1 MQTNCPK
8 CNKVASTSLQNGDMV
23 KDRQEF
29 VFFCKGCGAS
39 FGATL
44 TLTRG
49 MPANAQ
55 AFSANTAAQV
65 LTDC

>member
-1 MQTNCPK
+1 MQTECPNCK
-8 CNKVASTSLQNGDMV
+8 SLASTSLMNNDTV

-29 VFFCKGCGAS
+29 IFRCKGCGTS

-44 TLTRG
+44 NLTRG

-55 AFSANTAAQV
+55 AFGANPEAPV

>member
-1 MQTNCPK
+1 MQTNCPR
-8 CNKVASTSLQNGDMV
+8 CNSLAHTSLSNNDTV

-29 VFFCKGCGAS
+29 VFMCKGCGAS

-55 AFSANTAAQV
+55 AFDANHEAPV